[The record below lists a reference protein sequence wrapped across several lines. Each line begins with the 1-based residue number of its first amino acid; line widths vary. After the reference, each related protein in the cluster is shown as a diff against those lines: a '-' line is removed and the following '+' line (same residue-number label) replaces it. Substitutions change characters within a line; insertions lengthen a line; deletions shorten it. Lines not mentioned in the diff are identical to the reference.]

1 MIVKPHALAAID
13 ILANFTCMDIKEK
26 IKRRVNEINDPQL
39 LDELLKAVEL
49 EHEIEYIDEL
59 TDFEKRSIDEG
70 ISNAE
75 SGKVHSSAEASQL
88 VKEWLKK

>member
-1 MIVKPHALAAID
+1 MIAESVIG
-13 ILANFTCMDIKEK
+13 ILTNFTRMDIKEK
-26 IKRRVNEINDPQL
+26 IKRGVDEINNPQL

-49 EHEIEYIDEL
+49 EHEMRYIDEL
-59 TDFEKRSIDEG
+59 TDLEKRSIDEG